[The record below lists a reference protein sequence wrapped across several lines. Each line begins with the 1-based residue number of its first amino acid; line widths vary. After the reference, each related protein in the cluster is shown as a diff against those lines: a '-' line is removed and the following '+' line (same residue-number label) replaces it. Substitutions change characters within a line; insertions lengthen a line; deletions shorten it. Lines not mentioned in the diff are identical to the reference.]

1 MGYGKY
7 YKDSGN
13 KAFHGPIIGRK
24 RCEYC
29 NTSQVISVDDGKEKL
44 LDLSVMSYCETIYIN
59 SFI

>member
-1 MGYGKY
+1 MEKY

-29 NTSQVISVDDGKEKL
+29 NTSQVISVDDGKEKVNRPISNEL
-44 LDLSVMSYCETIYIN
+44 L
-59 SFI
+59 

>member
-1 MGYGKY
+1 MEKY

-29 NTSQVISVDDGKEKL
+29 NTSQVISVDDGKEKVNRPISNEL
-44 LDLSVMSYCETIYIN
+44 LWDNLY
-59 SFI
+59 